1 MKIFIIKS
9 HDGRLLGKDLAWV
22 DGANANLIFTAQHRD
37 VARNQLIELNTKD
50 IHLRAEITE
59 CEADKKGRPALVL
72 DAPALSSDM
81 PSDMPSEAPANADQV
96 SAA

>member
-9 HDGRLLGKDLAWV
+9 HDGSLLGKDLAWV

-37 VARNQLIELNTKD
+37 IALNQLIELNAKD
-50 IHLRAEITE
+50 IHLRAEIAE

-72 DAPALSSDM
+72 DAAV
-81 PSDMPSEAPANADQV
+81 MPSEAPANADQV

>member
-37 VARNQLIELNTKD
+37 VALNQLIELNAKD

-72 DAPALSSDM
+72 DAPVLSSDM

>member
-9 HDGRLLGKDLAWV
+9 HDGSLLGKDLTWV
-22 DGANANLIFTAQHRD
+22 EGSNANLIFTAQHRD
-37 VARNQLIELNTKD
+37 IALNQLIELNAKD
-50 IHLRAEITE
+50 IHLRAEIAE

-72 DAPALSSDM
+72 DAAALH
-81 PSDMPSEAPANADQV
+81 SDMPSEAPANADQV